1 MTVAER
7 AFQIWPI
14 LVLSATKHQILFY
27 DELGKIIGVPNPALG
42 QLLEP
47 IQSYC
52 LINNLPALTSI
63 VVSSKT
69 GLPGG
74 GFTAAS
80 DVPSEQAKVFIFDW
94 YNFHPTIDDLNEA
107 VIKLPSNGKS

>member
-7 AFQIWPI
+7 AFQIWPL

-52 LINNLPALTSI
+52 VINNLPALTSI

-80 DVPSEQAKVFIFDW
+80 DVPAEQAKVFMFDW
-94 YNFHPTIDDLNEA
+94 LCIHP
-107 VIKLPSNGKS
+107 VIKDFESA

>member
-52 LINNLPALTSI
+52 INNNLPALTSI

-69 GLPGG
+69 GLPGE

-80 DVPSEQAKVFIFDW
+80 DVPAEQAKVFTYDW
-94 YNFHPTIDDLNEA
+94 YNFHPTIEDFR
-107 VIKLPSNGKS
+107 